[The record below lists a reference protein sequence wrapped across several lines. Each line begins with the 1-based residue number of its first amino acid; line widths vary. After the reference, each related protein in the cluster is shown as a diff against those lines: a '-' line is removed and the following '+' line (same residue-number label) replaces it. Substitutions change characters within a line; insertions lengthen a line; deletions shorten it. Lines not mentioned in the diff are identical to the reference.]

1 MRDGSYAKECLV
13 RLTFGSNIGIPA
25 KAPSQPATGSPL
37 TRETTTI
44 RNTLIG
50 AFVESR
56 VGMGYPIRNARQYA
70 WLAGARQA
78 EKRPGTLIRVFRQ
91 RAGIFR
97 RTILKTLLGLVAS
110 PRRLG
115 NSELMVKEI
124 YRQMEPGWTLS
135 LLRIPEFRLRP
146 CVGCYQCLFK
156 EGRCV
161 QRDDLSV
168 VLEAM
173 VRADAY
179 VVAVPTYLFG
189 AHSSLKGLLD
199 RGLTFSGHV
208 DSLWGKPAVGVV
220 LAGIPGLEG
229 YTKLMVDSFI
239 KFSLADH
246 RGSEIVYAALP
257 GEVFFSDQGKQTAK
271 RLAQALTGEVST
283 HDADPLVPRCPLCG
297 GDTFRFLKN
306 GSVRCMV
313 CSSEGTYEWD
323 NEGLRLTTHRGDHVI
338 FLSYEDV
345 TNHFAFLRGMKDK
358 FVAKRKELKAVVQGY
373 ADIGEWIRPKK
384 D

>member
-1 MRDGSYAKECLV
+1 MDTLSSQDSGVSSQTLC
-13 RLTFGSNIGIPA
+13 RLLPVSLQRG
-25 KAPSQPATGSPL
+25 
-37 TRETTTI
+37 
-44 RNTLIG
+44 
-50 AFVESR
+50 
-56 VGMGYPIRNARQYA
+56 
-70 WLAGARQA
+70 AGACRGTTCPLYWRQW
-78 EKRPGTLIRVFRQ
+78 F
-91 RAGIFR
+91 
-97 RTILKTLLGLVAS
+97 
-110 PRRLG
+110 
-115 NSELMVKEI
+115 
-124 YRQMEPGWTLS
+124 
-135 LLRIPEFRLRP
+135 
-146 CVGCYQCLFK
+146 
-156 EGRCV
+156 
-161 QRDDLSV
+161 
-168 VLEAM
+168 
-173 VRADAY
+173 RADAY

-373 ADIGEWIRPKK
+373 ADIGEWDTPQEGLKAPRTGRWGRRQHVRSTGLIRRSRCLEALAFKWRW
-384 D
+384 